1 MGLFAIHRLHTF
13 PVTSSRSNGVSG
25 KPPSYTEN
33 KNLEVKYMPHSAIS
47 LPLADAPSIY
57 KYKPERE
64 L

>member
-25 KPPSYTEN
+25 KPPSYTDD
-33 KNLEVKYMPHSAIS
+33 KILEVKYMPRSAIS
-47 LPLADAPSIY
+47 LPLAEVSSVY
-57 KYKPERE
+57 KYKLERE